1 MSYLGD
7 IRENSIGLNG
17 EIWESDNRIET
28 RHYWNG
34 AYIDLCDLPA
44 EDYAKT
50 IFVTNGGGSNDGP
63 VTPTVKAITLEII
76 DGDVVIT
83 YPGALTSDMYV
94 AISYNNGKNFSKM
107 LATGTIGSSGVN
119 MGLNDVMTIERY
131 GIGVT
136 EADAYNEKKTF
147 QDDEY
152 KYQINYEKPMTM
164 PVAYQLSLMKGE
176 IDMLSDEELIAHMEK
191 VDGLGMKNEFETEPF
206 VAVIQPQP
214 VEGLAEMS
222 ASEMTAALIAAS
234 QDIVIV
240 TDKKIIDILAV
251 STNDSVIDGWN
262 NRVNDLM
269 VDGVAYHVWYKR
281 AKNTELSAVY
291 DPAVPEAVIDV
302 PQESI
307 TFIIKYA

>member
-17 EIWESDNRIET
+17 EIWESDNRIEA

-50 IFVTNGGGSNDGP
+50 IFVTNGSGSNDATP
-63 VTPTVKAITLEII
+63 TPTVKTITLEIVG
-76 DGDVVIT
+76 GDVVIT

-94 AISYNNGKNFSKM
+94 AISYNEGENFSKM
-107 LATGTIGSSGVN
+107 LTSGTIGSSGVN
-119 MGLNDVMTIERY
+119 MGLSDVMTIERY

-136 EADAYNEKKTF
+136 ETDAYNEKKTF

-152 KYQINYEKPMTM
+152 KYQINYEKPMAM

-176 IDMLSDEELIAHMEK
+176 IDMLSDEELIAHMQK
-191 VDGLGMKNEFETEPF
+191 VEGLEMKNEVETEPF
-206 VAVIQPQP
+206 IAMIKPQL
-214 VEGLAEMS
+214 VEGLAKMS
-222 ASEMTAALIAAS
+222 ASEMTAALIASS

-240 TDKKIIDILAV
+240 TDKKIVDILAV
-251 STNDSVIDGWN
+251 STNDSVIEGWN
-262 NRVNDLM
+262 NRINDLI
-269 VDGVAYHVWYKR
+269 VDGVTYHVWYKR
-281 AKNTELSAVY
+281 AKDTELSAVY